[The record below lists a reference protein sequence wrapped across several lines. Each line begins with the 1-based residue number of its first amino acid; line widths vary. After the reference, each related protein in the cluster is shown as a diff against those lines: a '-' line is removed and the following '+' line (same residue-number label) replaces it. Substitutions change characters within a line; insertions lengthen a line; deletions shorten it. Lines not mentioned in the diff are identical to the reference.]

1 MPLPPSVQ
9 PKARLNYELHAVSAV
24 VMGVTVIAA
33 LYFARELLI
42 PLALAVLISFVLA
55 PLANQLRRTGLPQG
69 VCVIAVVIFS
79 FGVILGIGAIG
90 ASQIAQLA
98 ENLPQYQTNLRE
110 KIRTIRTATSSSG
123 AVTQATQVIEDL
135 GREMSANKSGPQAG
149 PAAGAGPVPVTIQT
163 PNGNPLKV
171 VSDYL
176 QPLIGPLAGTG
187 IVLIFVIFLLL
198 QRQDLR
204 DRVIRLLGTKSLHRT
219 TDAMD
224 EAAVRLSRYF
234 LLQTAMNASFGAFV
248 GLGLWLIGVP
258 SPWLWGIFTMLL
270 RFVPYIGSIIA
281 AVLPVALA
289 AAVDP
294 GWTMVVWTIALFAIG
309 EPIMGHVIEPLVY
322 GHQTGLS
329 PVAVVIAAAF
339 WTWLWGPIGLLLA
352 TPLTLCLIILGQYT
366 QRLEFLSVLLG
377 DQPPLSPP
385 ESFYQRL
392 IAGDPAEVIEQAED
406 ALKEKPL
413 LEFYDSV
420 AIPGLTLA
428 QIDLQLG
435 DLAPERQT
443 MLQEGVYE
451 LVDSLGD
458 VPEAGAAKD
467 ADTAAAVKSIAGGKA
482 PIAHPTVL
490 ITGGNN
496 KVDHAAAALLKH
508 ACSQIGIAVYL
519 PESHG
524 LSGIAEH
531 ALGARP
537 QEIVCISYVATA
549 KPSQVRFAVSR
560 VKRRLPG
567 VKILLGLWNAGPNNP
582 DVERIKTQSGC
593 NFVAL
598 TFQEALSIIQKQT
611 SAALEQAILDKDDR
625 LQGWSPVT
633 VAAKGA

>member
-1 MPLPPSVQ
+1 MPLPPSIQ
-9 PKARLNYELHAVSAV
+9 PRMRANTEPHAVYAV
-24 VMGVTVIAA
+24 VMGVTIIAA
-33 LYFARELLI
+33 LYLARELLI
-42 PLALAVLISFVLA
+42 PLALAILISFVLA
-55 PLANQLRRTGLPQG
+55 PLTNQLRRTGLSQG
-69 VCVIAVVIFS
+69 ACVIAVVTFS
-79 FGVILGIGAIG
+79 FGVIFGIGAIG

-135 GREMSANKSGPQAG
+135 GREMSATKPGPQVG
-149 PAAGAGPVPVTIQT
+149 PATGPGPVPVTIQT
-163 PNGNPLKV
+163 PNGNPLMV
-171 VSDYL
+171 VSNYL

-187 IVLIFVIFLLL
+187 VVLIFVIFLLL

-234 LLQTAMNASFGAFV
+234 LLQTTMNAGFGAFV
-248 GLGLWLIGVP
+248 GVGLWLIGVP

-294 GWTMVVWTIALFAIG
+294 GWTMVAWTIALFAIS

-322 GHQTGLS
+322 GRQTGLS
-329 PVAVVIAAAF
+329 PVAVVSAAAF
-339 WTWLWGPIGLLLA
+339 WTWLWGPIGLILA

-377 DQPPLSPP
+377 DQPPLMPS

-413 LEFYDSV
+413 LEFYDAV

-428 QIDLQLG
+428 QRDVQLG
-435 DLAPERQT
+435 DLAPDRQT
-443 MLQEGVYE
+443 MLLDGVLE

-458 VPEAGAAKD
+458 AL
-467 ADTAAAVKSIAGGKA
+467 DTDAAAEAKSIAGDK
-482 PIAHPTVL
+482 VL
-490 ITGGNN
+490 AVQPPMLVTGGNN

-508 ACSQIGIAVYL
+508 ACSRIGIVVHL
-519 PESHG
+519 PETQG

-531 ALGARP
+531 APGILP
-537 QEIVCISYVATA
+537 LEMICISYVAEA
-549 KPSQVRFAVSR
+549 KPSQVRFTVGR
-560 VKRRLPG
+560 IRRRLPG
-567 VKILLGLWNAGPNNP
+567 VKILLGLWNLGPNNP
-582 DVERIKTQSGC
+582 DAERIKTQSGGD
-593 NFVAL
+593 FIAFS
-598 TFQEALSIIQKQT
+598 FQEALSIIQKQ
-611 SAALEQAILDKDDR
+611 ARVVAEQAVLDKNDR
-625 LQGWSPVT
+625 LQGWDPVT
-633 VAAKGA
+633 ASAKAT